1 MNKKGFTLIEVIISI
16 VLVSVVLISLLATLV
31 KLRETYTIIH
41 ENTDVLVYSSSITRV
56 INNDFIENNGIR
68 YISCNAEGSL
78 CDMIMGNDEKRQ
90 LEIRRD
96 TTTRTEKAKTEAGK
110 SENVTI
116 EDIKTSL
123 KYSNTTKYDKTGN
136 ESDKELIY
144 IRTLELEKATNETTK
159 ITTTDGYNFTL
170 MEKDQQKYK
179 KSGTNLVDVVTTIKI
194 KLDDGKSTELSQYDI
209 VLYASGR
216 YDESKIVGERY
227 TIALDYGEAT
237 TSGTTS
243 IDEIYGVSYYEI
255 NPVTSSENRI
265 EKITA
270 PTRLNYAF
278 LGYYY
283 KRNGS
288 NVEEQVIDTTGKIIA
303 DTRTFQENITKDPT
317 ATSRVYAKWHECTN
331 YPGYEVI
338 NGVCTPKKYQVT
350 LDQNEGK
357 NGTEYYTAT
366 YQAWVQDVT
375 IPQRGGYVFTGYKSS
390 TGKTFHNNEGKGQS
404 VYDIPNDATFTAGWD
419 ACPAGT
425 YSPENKNECIKC
437 PEGTYGDTE
446 GLASCK
452 KCPAGTYQGEQGQI
466 KCLPCAAGTYNTTE
480 GNTTCKI
487 CEAGKY
493 CTGRTNNTN
502 CPKNTYRN
510 TTGGKKE
517 NDCTPCASGY
527 ASDPG
532 SIKCRDVEPPKCSV
546 SKTVIDNM
554 NGVTTK
560 VTCTDN
566 SGSCTLDSTGDTKL
580 KSGKT
585 YNVTDAAGNKN
596 TCSTTVTSYQLCGL
610 YKSCR
615 VASCGVES
623 YKTCRTSGCSCETY
637 KSCEHKDCGYK
648 SCRTSGC
655 GCLTY
660 NTCTHSNCGTERKH
674 YFVMMWDAPC
684 SNCTY
689 GGTDV
694 AGYTYLDCYCD
705 ENKTC
710 ANSACGCKTYKYC
723 ENSACGKKTCRT
735 SACGCETYKSCE
747 HKDCGV
753 NQYKSCRKEA
763 CGCERY
769 DTYYK

>member
-1 MNKKGFTLIEVIISI
+1 MNKKGFTLIEVIISV

-123 KYSNTTKYDKTGN
+123 KYSNTTKYNKTGN

-170 MEKDQQKYK
+170 MEKEQQKYK

-255 NPVTSSENRI
+255 NPATSSENRI

-338 NGVCTPKKYQVT
+338 NGVCTPKKFKVT
-350 LDQNEGK
+350 LNQNGGK
-357 NGTEYYTAT
+357 NGTASYTAT

-390 TGKTFHNNEGKGQS
+390 TGKTFHNKEGKGQS

-437 PEGTYGDTE
+437 PEGTYGDIE

-452 KCPAGTYQGEQGQI
+452 KCPAGTYQGEKGQT
-466 KCLPCAAGTYNTTE
+466 KCNTCTAGTYNTTE

-487 CEAGKY
+487 CEEGKYCTGGTNNTTCPAGRYRTATGGAKLEDCATCPAGKY
-493 CTGRTNNTN
+493 CTGGTNNTN
-502 CPKNTYRN
+502 CPAGTYRSA
-510 TTGGKKE
+510 TGGKKLS
-517 NDCTPCASGY
+517 DCSSCPANTYNPNIGQIACTNCPSGY
-527 ASDPG
+527 TTDGGGKTA
-532 SIKCRDVEPPKCSV
+532 KNQCRYWSNCA
-546 SKTVIDNM
+546 TGHN
-554 NGVTTK
+554 
-560 VTCTDN
+560 TCQ
-566 SGSCTLDSTGDTKL
+566 GDTVCD
-580 KSGKT
+580 SGAYRYGEWRPYGGCRLNEAHAVNSDTSQCVPCHDGVVNCRTRDKWWDNCY
-585 YNVTDAAGNKN
+585 YNHWDSCATGEN
-596 TCSTTVTSYQLCGL
+596 TCREGWVY
-610 YKSCR
+610 
-615 VASCGVES
+615 AS
-623 YKTCRTSGCSCETY
+623 
-637 KSCEHKDCGYK
+637 
-648 SCRTSGC
+648 
-655 GCLTY
+655 
-660 NTCTHSNCGTERKH
+660 
-674 YFVMMWDAPC
+674 
-684 SNCTY
+684 
-689 GGTDV
+689 
-694 AGYTYLDCYCD
+694 
-705 ENKTC
+705 
-710 ANSACGCKTYKYC
+710 
-723 ENSACGKKTCRT
+723 
-735 SACGCETYKSCE
+735 
-747 HKDCGV
+747 
-753 NQYKSCRKEA
+753 
-763 CGCERY
+763 
-769 DTYYK
+769 